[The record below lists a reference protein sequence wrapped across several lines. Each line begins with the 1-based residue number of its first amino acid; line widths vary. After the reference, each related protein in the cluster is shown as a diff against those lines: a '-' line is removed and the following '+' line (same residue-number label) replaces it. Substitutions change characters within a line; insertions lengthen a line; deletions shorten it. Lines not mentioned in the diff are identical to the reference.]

1 MQISQSISLK
11 PYNSFGIDVKA
22 RYFAAFQ
29 SLETLQ
35 ALLSESRLPTQKRLV
50 LGGGSNVLFTSD
62 FDGLVLRN
70 EIPGISLEGADSDAY
85 FVRVGAGVN
94 WHAFVLDCIRN
105 NRSGVEN
112 LSLIPGSVGASPM
125 QNIGAYGVEVQEV
138 VHNVEAWHIND
149 KVLVQF
155 DRTACGFGYR
165 ESVFKRQF
173 RNQFVI
179 THVTFRLPRKPV
191 YHTAYGAIQQ
201 QLASMQVTELSIAAI
216 AQAIIHI
223 RTSKLPDPRV
233 VGNAG
238 SFFKNPVVTAHMHNE
253 LQQLFPNMVSF
264 MQPDGTY
271 KLAAGW
277 LIEQCGW
284 KGYRKGDAG
293 CHENQALVLVNYG
306 AAQGSEIWELSQ
318 EIAASVKARFG
329 VQLEPEV
336 NCI

>member
-1 MQISQSISLK
+1 MPISQSISLK

-29 SLETLQ
+29 SLDTLQ
-35 ALLSESRLPTQKRLV
+35 ALLYETRLPIQKRLV
-50 LGGGSNVLFTSD
+50 LGGGSNVLFTTD
-62 FDGLVLRN
+62 YDGLVLRN
-70 EIPGISLEGADSDAY
+70 EIPGISVEEADSDAY

-94 WHAFVLDCIRN
+94 WHAFVMDCIRT

-112 LSLIPGSVGASPM
+112 LSLIPGSVGASPI

-138 VHNVEAWHIND
+138 IHKVEAWHIND
-149 KVLVQF
+149 RVLVQF
-155 DRTACGFGYR
+155 DRKACGFGYR
-165 ESVFKRQF
+165 ESVFKHQF

-179 THVTFRLPRKPV
+179 THVTFRLPRYPV
-191 YHTAYGAIQQ
+191 YHTTYGAIQQ
-201 QLASMQVTELSIAAI
+201 QLAGMQVTELSIAAI
-216 AQAIIHI
+216 AQAVIHI
-223 RTSKLPDPRV
+223 RTSKLPDPRIL
-233 VGNAG
+233 GNAG
-238 SFFKNPVVTAHMHNE
+238 SFFKNPVVTAQTHMQ
-253 LQQLFPNMVSF
+253 LQQQFPNLVSYI
-264 MQPDGTY
+264 QADGTY

-306 AAQGSEIWELSQ
+306 AARGSEIWELSQ